1 LNESVLTFWFALE
14 PKTGR
19 RWMEKEIEQR
29 RTIKVIIT
37 LDVPLGDEV
46 LAHGLM
52 DRVITEH
59 IRDCEAF
66 RDYGVDFEGWDIE
79 FGEEYQRETE

>member
-1 LNESVLTFWFALE
+1 
-14 PKTGR
+14 
-19 RWMEKEIEQR
+19 MEKEIEQR

-59 IRDCEAF
+59 IIDCEAF
-66 RDYGVDFEGWDIE
+66 RDYGVEFAGWDIE
-79 FGEEYQRETE
+79 SGEEYQRK